1 VCQVVLR
8 RLGHGDDTAP
18 TPCAKFTVADVVD
31 HLVGSLTHLGTMAG
45 MPEGPLPTGPA
56 EARVAGVSQR
66 ALEAWRLRGIEGTV
80 PFGSGE
86 MPAAV
91 AADILSLELLVHAW
105 DVAEAT
111 GQTIEVSDA
120 LSGFVL
126 ERGREVIQP
135 GARDGDRFG
144 PEVAVGPDADNLR
157 RLAAFT
163 GRPVT

>member
-1 VCQVVLR
+1 
-8 RLGHGDDTAP
+8 
-18 TPCAKFTVADVVD
+18 
-31 HLVGSLTHLGTMAG
+31 
-45 MPEGPLPTGPA
+45 
-56 EARVAGVSQR
+56 
-66 ALEAWRLRGIEGTV
+66 
-80 PFGSGE
+80 